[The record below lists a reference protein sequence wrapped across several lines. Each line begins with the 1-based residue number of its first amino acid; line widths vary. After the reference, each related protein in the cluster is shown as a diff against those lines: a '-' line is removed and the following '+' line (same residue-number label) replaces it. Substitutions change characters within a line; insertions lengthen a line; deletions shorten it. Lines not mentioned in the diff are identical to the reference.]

1 MSIDI
6 LIALIFSYTV
16 IRVWVMLSSKRY
28 GFLVRKNVP
37 SMLVKLTFNALNI
50 TATLLVM
57 TKFTSFLDNFLNDSS
72 TLK

>member
-6 LIALIFSYTV
+6 LIGLIFCYTV

-37 SMLVKLTFNALNI
+37 SMLIKLTFNALNL
-50 TATLLVM
+50 TVTLLVM
-57 TKFTSFLDNFLNDSS
+57 VKFTNFLDNFLND
-72 TLK
+72 

>member
-6 LIALIFSYTV
+6 LIGLIFCYTV

-37 SMLVKLTFNALNI
+37 SMLIKLTFNTLNL

-57 TKFTSFLDNFLNDSS
+57 VKFTNFLDNFLND
-72 TLK
+72 

>member
-6 LIALIFSYTV
+6 LIGLIFCYTV

-37 SMLVKLTFNALNI
+37 SMRIKLTFNTLNL

-57 TKFTSFLDNFLNDSS
+57 VKFTNFLDNFLND
-72 TLK
+72 